1 MIPTEKIHCAALYGK
16 EVEPEHLE
24 QIRCIISVLKKNEIN
39 VFVHESMYLSLERFD
54 LAGDAVPYKDESNAA
69 SNVQLIISIGGDGT
83 FLNAAKFAV
92 SASVPIIGLNTGRL
106 GFLARISKNELESV
120 LQNLLSGNYR
130 LEKRA
135 LIELNS
141 EPQLFGNQN
150 FALNEF
156 TVHKNDSSSMIT
168 VKTKLNGEFLNS
180 YWADGLIISTPTGS
194 TAYSMSCGGP
204 IVMPGSNNFIIT
216 PVAPHNLNVRPLVI
230 PDDSEIELT
239 VEGRGKNCIVSLD
252 SQLKTHDLQT
262 VFKLRR
268 HKKNLKFINLPGHSH
283 LKTLRNKLN
292 WGLDQR
298 N

>member
-1 MIPTEKIHCAALYGK
+1 MTASNVNLFMHKTMYDSLTDAGFKEKI
-16 EVEPEHLE
+16 
-24 QIRCIISVLKKNEIN
+24 
-39 VFVHESMYLSLERFD
+39 
-54 LAGDAVPYKDESNAA
+54 VPYQDEQNAA
-69 SNVQLIISIGGDGT
+69 ANVQLIISIGGDGT

-92 SASVPIIGLNTGRL
+92 RASAPIIGLNTGRL
-106 GFLARISKNELESV
+106 GFLARISRIELEAV
-120 LQNLLSGNYR
+120 LNNLLSGNYDI
-130 LEKRA
+130 EKRA
-135 LIELNS
+135 LIELDS

-168 VKTKLNGEFLNS
+168 VKTKLDGEFLNS

-216 PVAPHNLNVRPLVI
+216 PVAPHNLNVRPLVV
-230 PDDSEIELT
+230 PDQSEIELT

-252 SQLKTHDLQT
+252 SYIQTHDLQT

-268 HKKNLKFINLPGHSH
+268 HKKHLKFIVLPGHSH

>member
-1 MIPTEKIHCAALYGK
+1 MNSLKDIKSVALFGAK
-16 EVEPEHLE
+16 VEPQNKEL
-24 QIRCIISVLKKNEIN
+24 IRSLLNTLKDRNILIFMQSKMFDSLKSSMNQNTVNAYESETEI
-39 VFVHESMYLSLERFD
+39 
-54 LAGDAVPYKDESNAA
+54 AGKI
-69 SNVQLIISIGGDGT
+69 QLIISIGGDGT
-83 FLNAAKFAV
+83 FLNAAKHAV
-92 SASVPIIGLNTGRL
+92 NLSIPILGFNTGRL
-106 GFLARISKNELESV
+106 GYLARISKGEMQQSLTD
-120 LQNLLSGNYR
+120 LLNSKFTIEN
-130 LEKRA
+130 RA
-135 LIELNS
+135 LLQLQSN
-141 EPQLFGNQN
+141 PQLFGAQN

-168 VKTKLNGEFLNS
+168 VKTKLNGEFLNA

-204 IVMPGSNNFIIT
+204 IIMPGSNNFIIT

-239 VEGRGKNCIVSLD
+239 VEGRGSNCIVSLD
-252 SQLKTHDLQT
+252 SNIVTHNLHT
-262 VFKLRR
+262 TFKVKR
-268 HKKNLKFINLPGHSH
+268 HPKSLEFINLNSHSH

>member
-1 MIPTEKIHCAALYGK
+1 MILTGKIHSAALYGK

-24 QIRCIISVLKKNEIN
+24 QIRCIINTLKQNDIN
-39 VFVHESMYLSLERFD
+39 VFVHESMYLSLERYN
-54 LAGDAVPYKDESNAA
+54 LAEDAVPYKDETNVAT
-69 SNVQLIISIGGDGT
+69 NVQLIMSIGGDGT

-92 SASVPIIGLNTGRL
+92 GASVPIIGLNTGRL
-106 GFLARISKNELESV
+106 GFLARISKRDLEEV
-120 LQNLLSGNYR
+120 LHNLLLGNYDIER
-130 LEKRA
+130 RA

-230 PDDSEIELT
+230 PDDSEIELS

-252 SQLKTHDLQT
+252 SHLKTHDLQT
-262 VFKLRR
+262 VFKLTR

>member
-1 MIPTEKIHCAALYGK
+1 
-16 EVEPEHLE
+16 
-24 QIRCIISVLKKNEIN
+24 
-39 VFVHESMYLSLERFD
+39 MYLSLERFD

>member
-1 MIPTEKIHCAALYGK
+1 MHENMYAS
-16 EVEPEHLE
+16 LE
-24 QIRCIISVLKKNEIN
+24 QSNLVEK
-39 VFVHESMYLSLERFD
+39 VT
-54 LAGDAVPYKDESNAA
+54 PYIDDQNAA
-69 SNVQLIISIGGDGT
+69 ANVQLIISIGGDGT

-92 SASVPIIGLNTGRL
+92 GASAPIIGLNTGRL
-106 GFLARISKNELESV
+106 GFLARISRAELKEV
-120 LQNLLSGNYR
+120 LRGLLIGNYNI
-130 LEKRA
+130 EKRA
-135 LIELNS
+135 LIELDSN
-141 EPQLFGNQN
+141 PQLFGNQN

-230 PDDSEIELT
+230 PDSSEIELT

-252 SQLKTHDLQT
+252 SYIQTHDLQT

-268 HKKNLKFINLPGHSH
+268 HKKHLKFIDLPGHSH

>member
-1 MIPTEKIHCAALYGK
+1 MALFGA
-16 EVEPEHLE
+16 EVESQNKDLIYTFLNALNKHN
-24 QIRCIISVLKKNEIN
+24 IVVFMHSKMYASLKPDVNKVRVNGYEVESEI
-39 VFVHESMYLSLERFD
+39 
-54 LAGDAVPYKDESNAA
+54 AGK
-69 SNVQLIISIGGDGT
+69 VQLMMSIGGDGT
-83 FLNAAKFAV
+83 FLNASKQAV
-92 SASVPIIGLNTGRL
+92 NLGIPILGFNTGRL
-106 GFLARISKNELESV
+106 GYLARISKSEMQEALE
-120 LQNLLSGNYR
+120 NLINGKFTIEN
-130 LEKRA
+130 RA
-135 LIELNS
+135 LLRLQS
-141 EPQLFGNQN
+141 TPQLFGSQN

-168 VKTKLNGEFLNS
+168 VKTKLNGEFLNA

-204 IVMPGSNNFIIT
+204 IIMPGSNNFIIT

-239 VEGRGKNCIVSLD
+239 VEGRGSNCIVSLD
-252 SQLKTHDLQT
+252 SNLVTHDLQT
-262 VFKLRR
+262 VFKVDR
-268 HKKNLKFINLPGHSH
+268 HPKNLRFINLTSHTH